1 MSLRRRVAALMAVV
15 MAATLLAGAPAQAD
29 PEGGTKALRDA
40 LEAASKGYQDAK
52 TAIANAKKRQGE
64 LSVEVTNSEAK
75 VKDLVVAVGRLAAAQ
90 YRGGTTSELNVLLNS
105 TSADSY
111 LQSASTMRYMS
122 ERDARSIT
130 DLKKAQAALTQQ
142 RKDLDAAINEQE
154 AQLKELKKRQEDALK
169 ALRNAGGGDPTLGF
183 GELPAGASPAPRN
196 PDGSW
201 PSEGCSVKD
210 PTTGGCISPRTLH
223 AYNETKKAGFN
234 HFVSCYRSGEDGGEH
249 PRGRAC
255 DWAANTSGFQ
265 DVDAS
270 GADREYGNRLAAWYI
285 SNADRLAVLYVI
297 WYRQI
302 WMPGTGW
309 RSYSGGGGPAAAH
322 TNHVHLSIR

>member
-40 LEAASKGYQDAK
+40 LEAASKGFQDAK

-154 AQLKELKKRQEDALK
+154 SQLKELKKRQEDALK

-183 GELPAGASPAPRN
+183 GELPAGANPAPRN

-255 DWAANTSGFQ
+255 DWAANMSGFQ

-285 SNADRLAVLYVI
+285 ANADRLAVLYVI